1 MTAESCNTASCGQYS
16 FVVGAY
22 GSCSALCGDSGTA
35 ERNVTCMHNG
45 AAVDS
50 TSAEYTQN
58 CLPLG
63 EPVSIEQCFATPC
76 EAYMWETAAWGK
88 CTGGMQNRTVSCQR
102 IKGGS
107 ADASVGCSSPSCVQT
122 AVSAC
127 AIVSAVLCH
136 FVSLSSGLT
145 VTQLYPAISD
155 SLQHP
160 EPVCSLRVS
169 VCTFAPDTFAQS
181 INQTTDC
188 L

>member
-35 ERNVTCMHNG
+35 ERNVTCMHDG
-45 AAVDS
+45 TAVDS
-50 TSAEYTQN
+50 TSDEYTQN

-76 EAYMWETAAWGK
+76 EAYMWETAAWGN

-107 ADASVGCSSPSCVQT
+107 ADASVGCSSLCCHTDGSC
-122 AVSAC
+122 C
-127 AIVSAVLCH
+127 LCHWFCCAVLLC
-136 FVSLSSGLT
+136 VLQE
-145 VTQLYPAISD
+145 VTYGDLP
-155 SLQHP
+155 
-160 EPVCSLRVS
+160 
-169 VCTFAPDTFAQS
+169 
-181 INQTTDC
+181 
-188 L
+188 

>member
-16 FVVGAY
+16 FVVGPY

-50 TSAEYTQN
+50 TSDEYTQN

-76 EAYMWETAAWGK
+76 EAYMWETAAWGS

-107 ADASVGCSSPSCVQT
+107 ADAAVGCSSLCCLTDGSRCL
-122 AVSAC
+122 C
-127 AIVSAVLCH
+127 HWFCCAVLLCKLEELTYGDLP
-136 FVSLSSGLT
+136 SSSNLS
-145 VTQLYPAISD
+145 
-155 SLQHP
+155 
-160 EPVCSLRVS
+160 
-169 VCTFAPDTFAQS
+169 
-181 INQTTDC
+181 
-188 L
+188 